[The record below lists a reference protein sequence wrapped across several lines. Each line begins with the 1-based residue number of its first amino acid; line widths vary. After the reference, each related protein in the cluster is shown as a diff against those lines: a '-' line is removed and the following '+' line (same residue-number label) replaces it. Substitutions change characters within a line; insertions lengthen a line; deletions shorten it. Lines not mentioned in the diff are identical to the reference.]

1 MSNMKSI
8 FIVIIAVVVI
18 LGAIGIACAIS
29 DILRDGRQTRPRIPR
44 PVFERPERRAG
55 RRGEAIAADV
65 IRQVLR
71 EDDYLLSNVRVTIP
85 EKETEL
91 DNIVVNK
98 YGVFIIEVKNYKG
111 KLVGTE
117 EDFEWKKYKTTDAGN
132 TFEKTVKNPIRQVK
146 RQIYILA
153 RYLDYYG
160 VKVWVKGYVILLH
173 RNSPVDGELMLESV
187 GDIDRAIHT
196 ADRTRLDRKT
206 VEKIVG
212 LLS

>member
-1 MSNMKSI
+1 MGIMKPLLI
-8 FIVIIAVVVI
+8 VLAALTVGLVIIYAVI
-18 LGAIGIACAIS
+18 EIIKALGK
-29 DILRDGRQTRPRIPR
+29 RPH

-65 IRQVLR
+65 IRQTLR
-71 EDDYLLSNVRVTIP
+71 EDDYLLSNVRVTIS

>member
-1 MSNMKSI
+1 MKSI

-29 DILRDGRQTRPRIPR
+29 DILRDGRQTRPRVPR

-55 RRGEAIAADV
+55 RRGEAIATDV

-71 EDDYLLSNVRVTIP
+71 EDDHLLSNVRVTIP

-111 KLVGTE
+111 KLVGAE

-160 VKVWVKGYVILLH
+160 VKVWVKGYTILLEGNRH
-173 RNSPVDGELMLESV
+173 VDSEYVLKSI

-196 ADRTRLDRKT
+196 PDRTRLDRKT
-206 VEKIVG
+206 VERIVG